1 LVLPVTKIAV
11 IGRTVTGRTF
21 QMYLINNAI
30 TAPHRGIPL
39 CQNFLQKYLL
49 SNKEKYFLIKV

>member
-1 LVLPVTKIAV
+1 LVLPVTKIA
-11 IGRTVTGRTF
+11 VTGRTF

-39 CQNFLQKYLL
+39 CQNFLENYLL